1 MASNRIATW
10 IQDLTKVSKIEQSS
24 YVNGSN
30 DQPSEE
36 LTKFLQ
42 SDNFLNMSKILEK
55 HNKKL
60 NVQCKLYIDSETLKP
75 MYLATIDAPEVG
87 EALKQSNKSRSEA
100 LNGALEKF
108 RNFYSLKFDSITN
121 QVETKIEKVDE
132 QKISKSI
139 LSIADIDSNKF
150 NIFKIFNK
158 VVSECDSPKSIINKF
173 INDHSSHIQIT
184 SESKYLANIKIY
196 SAKCVIVDLCDFQ
209 SMHINKLDAIKY
221 LVNKVYNYFAK
232 FLLMIDMFKTEY
244 SSFKQDFE
252 KFTEN
257 LVANNKE
264 ILSLHVDY
272 NYTKKLYEA
281 MFTITNLGNFYGNGK
296 NENNAKLVVCKEVVL
311 FLKKFSEKFPICSNL
326 FILQSKENV
335 NKFALDDKQS
345 PILQMEES
353 NKSLVKLNDEPS
365 KIAPTELLVDLSPPN
380 NSIENI
386 TYKKAT
392 LLPNGNN
399 DYPAYKSFLDVDEE
413 ISLVQNQSTKLLN
426 ENLFDIFSYS
436 NSNSGQPILDIET
449 NIINGNVL
457 TTQSGSKP
465 NTNESELLIDI
476 PISNLDKLTFP

>member
-1 MASNRIATW
+1 MFTF
-10 IQDLTKVSKIEQSS
+10 
-24 YVNGSN
+24 
-30 DQPSEE
+30 
-36 LTKFLQ
+36 FL
-42 SDNFLNMSKILEK
+42 
-55 HNKKL
+55 
-60 NVQCKLYIDSETLKP
+60 
-75 MYLATIDAPEVG
+75 
-87 EALKQSNKSRSEA
+87 
-100 LNGALEKF
+100 
-108 RNFYSLKFDSITN
+108 
-121 QVETKIEKVDE
+121 
-132 QKISKSI
+132 
-139 LSIADIDSNKF
+139 
-150 NIFKIFNK
+150 

-232 FLLMIDMFKTEY
+232 FLLMIDMFKTGNFHFSFIFNNIIYSLLEY

-345 PILQMEES
+345 PILQKEES